1 MRIPGSGRA
10 RFAAFVVGVV
20 AASLAAAADT
30 SAVATSFSL
39 TFDGAHPVD
48 PTLPAGLR
56 HDGRFTA
63 SAPFC
68 SAGRAYDVRQAD
80 SADRLDVERLHICDD
95 GSGSF
100 TAFMPNVRH
109 EHGAGTGT
117 WRIIEGT
124 GRYATLRGFGSYTGT
139 LLSGDPDVFETISY
153 RTRWQGVVAL
163 DADPPAIERFTV
175 SSSPRPVGTYTLRVA
190 LLTRDASTPVSYR
203 VDVRAGGIILA
214 SKQGSTA
221 SGQATLTLRIR
232 PSRTTRTARI
242 TLTARDAV
250 RNASTAARSIRLR

>member
-1 MRIPGSGRA
+1 MGFPRSGRA
-10 RFAAFVVGVV
+10 RFAALIVGVV
-20 AASLAAAADT
+20 AAPFAAAAGT
-30 SAVATSFSL
+30 SSATSFSL

-48 PTLPAGLR
+48 STLPAGLR

-68 SAGRAYDVRQAD
+68 SAGRAYDVHQTEGTGQ
-80 SADRLDVERLHICDD
+80 LTVERLHTCDD

-109 EHGAGTGT
+109 EHGGTGT

-124 GRYATLRGFGSYTGT
+124 GRYAALRGFGTYTGT

-153 RTRWQGVVAL
+153 RTKWQGVVAF

-175 SSSPRPVGTYTLRVA
+175 SSSSRSVGTYALRVA

-203 VDVRAGGIILA
+203 VDVRAGGTILA
-214 SKQGSTA
+214 SNQGSTA

-232 PSRTTRTARI
+232 PSRGTRSVRI
-242 TLTARDAV
+242 ALTARDAV
-250 RNASTAARSIRLR
+250 RNTSTATRSIRLR